1 MILNERQTHILKIL
15 RENKSVNVKTL
26 AKTLYVSEATV
37 RRDLKEM
44 QALGLLERSHGG
56 AWLPENM
63 DEVSMFVRME
73 KNARE
78 KERVATKA
86 LPHVPSFHSVFIDS
100 SSTAL
105 ALAERLDLSHKTVVT
120 NSLQT
125 AIQLSKKENINL
137 VLLGGSIRTSTN
149 STVGSFTNRQLEGF
163 TFDLMICSCSAVKAG
178 YAFERS
184 LEQREL
190 KCLAF
195 EKSAKRILLVDS
207 TKFVAQATYRAA
219 KLTDFDFVVSD
230 SFPEN
235 PEGFEGV
242 RIFA

>member
-1 MILNERQTHILKIL
+1 M
-15 RENKSVNVKTL
+15 
-26 AKTLYVSEATV
+26 
-37 RRDLKEM
+37 
-44 QALGLLERSHGG
+44 
-56 AWLPENM
+56 
-63 DEVSMFVRME
+63 
-73 KNARE
+73 
-78 KERVATKA
+78 
-86 LPHVPSFHSVFIDS
+86 
-100 SSTAL
+100 
-105 ALAERLDLSHKTVVT
+105 
-120 NSLQT
+120 
-125 AIQLSKKENINL
+125 
-137 VLLGGSIRTSTN
+137 
-149 STVGSFTNRQLEGF
+149 GSFTNRQLEGF

-190 KCLAF
+190 KCSAF